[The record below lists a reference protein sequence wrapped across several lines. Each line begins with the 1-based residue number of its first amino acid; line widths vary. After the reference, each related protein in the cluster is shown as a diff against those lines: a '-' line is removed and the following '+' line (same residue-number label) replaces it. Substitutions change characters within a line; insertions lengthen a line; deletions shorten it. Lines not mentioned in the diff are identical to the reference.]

1 VGENMNTVKKITEAL
16 LDASREVCL
25 EVNKQ
30 KTICSCCITRAWGKN
45 HTINMLN
52 KSFENV
58 ADFRYVGRSVTN
70 QNYIHKESKAR
81 LNLEDAC

>member
-1 VGENMNTVKKITEAL
+1 MNTVKKITEAL

-58 ADFRYVGRSVTN
+58 ADFRYLETTAVN
-70 QNYIHKESKAR
+70 QIYCRNKLRA
-81 LNLEDAC
+81 D